1 MNTFTFID
9 EDGERRRRRLPA
21 SPSAVY
27 DRLGYLHAV
36 EGMAAVIIDGAEYS
50 VACTGP
56 ALVGAILRAAA
67 RRTAPTDK
75 PRRGRPALGDEK
87 RIPRSMKASNAEW
100 TRLKARAAEAGMS
113 ASAYIRDRCC

>member
-1 MNTFTFID
+1 MSTFTFIT

-27 DRLGYLHAV
+27 DRLMSCAV

-50 VACTGP
+50 VACPGP

-75 PRRGRPALGDEK
+75 PRRGRPPLGDEK
-87 RIPRSMKASNAEW
+87 RIPRSMLDGEGNA
-100 TRLKARAAEAGMS
+100 
-113 ASAYIRDRCC
+113 